1 MIWFRGSSILSA
13 LAGWERMVEM
23 DKTGEKPLYRERSW
37 NEETRRKEK
46 ERKKTGWF
54 RGRGG
59 KTCDFPIFC
68 PITPGGRLAEKW
80 RRAVEDVRISSGGA
94 VSAKVVEQGG
104 IPLHSIL
111 VNTEPRCEDH
121 CSKTDCQSCL
131 SGQTKNQSCHRGAL
145 GGVGYEAE
153 CLICEQEGRIALYH
167 GESSRTLYTRSKEH
181 WNDYNKR
188 KADKPLYKHQKNFH
202 PGQVA
207 QFKIKAT
214 KFFKDPLTRQI
225 DEGVRINNSQSSPD
239 FLMNSKA
246 EFRQGE
252 VARVVLVRGA
262 AGGGV

>member
-1 MIWFRGSSILSA
+1 
-13 LAGWERMVEM
+13 MVEM
-23 DKTGEKPLYRERSW
+23 DKTGEKPLFRERCW
-37 NEETRRKEK
+37 NEEARRKDK

-54 RGRGG
+54 RGREG
-59 KTCDFPIFC
+59 KACDFPIFC

-80 RRAVEDVRISSGGA
+80 RRAVEEVRISSGGE

-111 VNTEPRCEDH
+111 VNTEPRSEDH
-121 CSKTDCQSCL
+121 CSKTDCQPCI
-131 SGQTKNQSCHRGAL
+131 SGQSKNQSCHRGAL

-153 CLICEQEGRIALYH
+153 CLICQQEGKVALYH

-181 WNDYNKR
+181 WSDYGKR
-188 KADKPLYKHQKNFH
+188 KADKPLFKHQKNLH

-207 QFKIKAT
+207 QFNIKAT

-225 DEGVRINNSQSSPD
+225 NEGVRINNSQSSLD
-239 FLMNSKA
+239 CLMNSKA

-252 VARVVLVRGA
+252 VARVVLVRGV
-262 AGGGV
+262 AGAEGGV